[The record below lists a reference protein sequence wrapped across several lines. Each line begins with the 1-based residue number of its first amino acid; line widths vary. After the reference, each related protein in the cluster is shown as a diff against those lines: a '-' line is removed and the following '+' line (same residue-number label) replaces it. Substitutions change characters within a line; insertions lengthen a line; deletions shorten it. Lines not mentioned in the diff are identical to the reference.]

1 MRLTY
6 ILWGLMIS
14 SICFAQESEWITTEA
29 EITEI
34 TVHQGRKTRETAMVK
49 FLLADGTKQIGTTE
63 LFRIPFVGS
72 MKSVGDVIDI
82 SYDPANPVL
91 VETTFGKLLRDYGMY
106 VLILLG
112 IIFSARTYL
121 KARKQTYPA

>member
-6 ILWGLMIS
+6 ILWGLLIS
-14 SICFAQESEWITTEA
+14 SVCFAQESEWIKTEA

-34 TVHQGRKTRETAMVK
+34 TIHQGRKTRENAMVK
-49 FLLADGTKQIGTTE
+49 FQLADGTEQMGTTE
-63 LFRIPFVGS
+63 LFRIPFIGS

-91 VETTFGKLLRDYGMY
+91 VETTMGKLLRDYGMY
-106 VLILLG
+106 ILILLG
-112 IIFSARTYL
+112 IVFSARTYL
-121 KARKQTYPA
+121 KAKKQSSPQ

>member
-14 SICFAQESEWITTEA
+14 SICFAQEGEWIKTEA

-34 TVHQGRKTRETAMVK
+34 NVHQGRKTRETAMVK